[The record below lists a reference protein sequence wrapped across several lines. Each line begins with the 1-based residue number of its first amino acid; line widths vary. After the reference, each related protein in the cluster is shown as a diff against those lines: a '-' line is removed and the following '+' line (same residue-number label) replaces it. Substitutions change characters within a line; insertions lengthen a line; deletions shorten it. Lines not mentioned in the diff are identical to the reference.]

1 MKHMTK
7 LALAGLAILALPTLG
22 RANLITDGG
31 FELNP
36 LQSFGF
42 PNGPPFVPG
51 IWGVESAARVTT
63 GPGGI
68 IPKAG
73 NWMLDMNRLG
83 GVVTQGWQ
91 FHNITGLE
99 PHNQLEPIAW
109 FNSDAPAAVASI
121 TLSYYEHNFAQSLL
135 IHDGRSITLDND
147 PTTWEGL
154 YFPSPIPSGATWV
167 SLQVA
172 FRNNDLAPNF
182 SGFVDDV
189 SLLPDPL
196 PEPASMIALGIG
208 LAALAARRRSKV
220 RLARARK

>member
-1 MKHMTK
+1 MNK
-7 LALAGLAILALPTLG
+7 LVLVGLAVLALPTLG

-42 PNGPPFVPG
+42 PLGPPFVPG
-51 IWGVESAARVTT
+51 IWGVEYAARVTT

-91 FHNITGLE
+91 FNDITGLE
-99 PHNQLEPIAW
+99 PLHKLEVEAW
-109 FNSDAPAAVASI
+109 YNSDADAAVAR
-121 TLSYYEHNFAQSLL
+121 LNVGYYKFHFAQSFLSG
-135 IHDGRSITLDND
+135 DSRSITLDDD

-154 YFPSPIPSGATWV
+154 YFLSTIPQDATWV
-167 SLQVA
+167 HFQVMFDNNSL
-172 FRNNDLAPNF
+172 NNPLGPNF
-182 SGFVDDV
+182 SGFVDSA
-189 SLLPDPL
+189 SLGVV
-196 PEPASMIALGIG
+196 PEPASMFALGIG